1 MSAGAVAATADWRPA
16 VDGAGLAETG
26 LFLDGIRCAGCVARI
41 ERALREI
48 DGVREAHVNHTNH
61 RALVR
66 YAPTQLDV
74 DTLVARVATLGYGAT
89 PFDPDALERPSARGA
104 REALIR
110 MLVAAF
116 LAANLMMLS
125 AALYIG
131 SYQGIE
137 PEIRTGLRWLA
148 LALSLP
154 AATWC
159 AAPFW
164 QGAWAGLR
172 RREITIDVPI
182 ALGIAT
188 AWGASLAGTI
198 EGVTHIFIDSA
209 AMIVFLVLLGRTL
222 ERGARARAS
231 GAVERL
237 VALAPER
244 ALRRMADGGVEGV
257 LASALR
263 PGDRVVVPPGQ
274 AFPADGVLCGGATEV
289 DEALLTGESRPV
301 ARTAGD
307 SVTGGSRN
315 VLAEVD
321 VEVRA
326 ALSEGTLARLA
337 GLLER
342 AQAERPRVQRLADRV
357 ATVFAPAVLG
367 IAGATAVAWRLGGA
381 GWLEVSMTA
390 SAVLIVA
397 CPCALGL
404 ATPAAMAAAIG
415 RAASLGILFKS
426 GEAIERTASAR
437 AALLDKTGTVTEARL
452 RVEEVATAAG
462 WTPARALAW
471 AAAVEGSSTHP
482 LAAAIRDHAQGRDDD
497 AAALPAPVVT
507 SRRTVAGLGVVADTD
522 VGVAAVGSRAL
533 LEELGIPSLPPELAR
548 AAQAWAERGASLAF
562 LATCGAVVAVFAVA
576 DPPRPD
582 AVPAVARLHALG
594 LRVTLVSGDHGDAV
608 RLAARRAGILEHH
621 AGVRPEAKVERVRSL
636 RSAGVPVLMAG
647 DGINDA
653 AALAAADVGVA
664 MGRGADV
671 AIHAADAIVLAP
683 RLGALADA
691 VGLARATL
699 RRVRENLA
707 LAVLYNVI
715 AVPLAVMG
723 WLEPLGAAIAMSLSS
738 LVVTGNSIRLL
749 RWQAPR

>member
-1 MSAGAVAATADWRPA
+1 MSAAAVATTAARVPA
-16 VDGAGLAETG
+16 ADGSGVAETG

-41 ERALREI
+41 ERSLREI

-66 YAPTQLDV
+66 YAPTVLTV
-74 DTLVARVATLGYGAT
+74 DTLVARVAKLGYGAT

-104 REALIR
+104 REALVR
-110 MLVAAF
+110 LLVAAF
-116 LAANLMMLS
+116 LAANVMMLS

-131 SYQGIE
+131 SYQGME

-148 LALSLP
+148 LGLSLP

-188 AWGASLAGTI
+188 AWGASLTGTI
-198 EGVTHIFIDSA
+198 EGVAHIFIDSA

-231 GAVERL
+231 GAVEEL

-244 ALRRMADGGVEGV
+244 ALRRTVGGDVETV

-274 AFPADGVLCGGATEV
+274 AFPADGLLSLGATEV

-301 ARTAGD
+301 ARKIGEL
-307 SVTGGSRN
+307 VTGGSRN
-315 VLAEVD
+315 VLAEVE
-321 VEVRA
+321 VEIRA
-326 ALSEGTLARLA
+326 AVSEGTLARLA

-381 GWLEVSMTA
+381 GWLDVAMTA

-426 GEAIERTASAR
+426 GEAIERTAGVR

-452 RVEEVATAAG
+452 RVEDVATAKD
-462 WTPARALAW
+462 WTPAQALVW
-471 AAAVEGSSTHP
+471 ATAVEGSSTHP
-482 LAAAIRDHAQGRDDD
+482 LATAIRDHAQRRTGAGAD
-497 AAALPAPVVT
+497 PNAPIVT
-507 SRRTVAGLGVVADTD
+507 SRRTVAGLGVVAETAA
-522 VGVAAVGSRAL
+522 GAGAVGSRAL
-533 LEELGIPSLPPELAR
+533 LETLGIVSMPSELVV
-548 AAQAWAERGASLAF
+548 AAQSWAERGASLAF
-562 LATCGAVVAVFAVA
+562 VAASGEVVAVLALT
-576 DPPRPD
+576 DPVRPD
-582 AVPAVARLHALG
+582 AGEAVARLHELG
-594 LRVTLVSGDHGDAV
+594 LRVALVSGDHGGAV
-608 RLAARRAGILEHH
+608 RLAALRAGILDQY
-621 AGVRPEAKVERVRSL
+621 AGVRPEAKLEHVRSL
-636 RSAGVPVLMAG
+636 RRDEVSVLMAG

-671 AIHAADAIVLAP
+671 AIQAADAIILAP

-691 VGLARATL
+691 VGLARAAL

-715 AVPLAVMG
+715 AVPLAAMG
-723 WLEPLGAAIAMSLSS
+723 WIEPLGAAIAMSLSS

-749 RWQAPR
+749 RWRAPR